1 MALILKHFA
10 TPIIRNRFAN
20 LVIKKIKQFKI
31 KFFFLVFENSFN
43 YSLMSLITREI

>member
-20 LVIKKIKQFKI
+20 LVIKIINQFKI
-31 KFFFLVFENSFN
+31 KFFLVFENSFN